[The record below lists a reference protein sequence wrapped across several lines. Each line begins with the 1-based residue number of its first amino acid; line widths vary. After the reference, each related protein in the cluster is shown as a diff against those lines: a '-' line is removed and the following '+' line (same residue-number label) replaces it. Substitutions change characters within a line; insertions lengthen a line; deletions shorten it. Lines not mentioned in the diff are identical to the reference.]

1 MNKQLILVR
10 ISFLALALA
19 AAGCGG
25 NRGNGGDGASLA
37 NPAILT
43 VYNTNV
49 DFGDVAVGNTST
61 LAITVSNMG
70 GSPLSVQQNSLS
82 GAGFVANGIGSG
94 VTLSPGQYATLA
106 VSFNPTATGKASGV
120 VSLSS
125 STSTAPISVP
135 LSGNGV
141 VTSHWATFDWAASK
155 SAVVGYNIY
164 LRSPSDQSWT
174 RLNSSPVTTTSYT
187 DWDVQSG
194 QSYLFAVTSVSP
206 GNTESAYSN
215 ATQAT
220 IPSP

>member
-1 MNKQLILVR
+1 MSILAGV
-10 ISFLALALA
+10 LA

-25 NRGNGGDGASLA
+25 GSNSGGGASLA
-37 NPAILT
+37 NPAILA
-43 VYNTNV
+43 VYNSSV
-49 DFGDVAVGNTST
+49 DFGDVAVGNTTT
-61 LAITVSNMG
+61 LAITLSNTG
-70 GSPLSVQQNSLS
+70 GSPLTVQQNSLS
-82 GAGFVANGIGSG
+82 GASFVANGIGSG
-94 VTLSPGQYATLA
+94 VTLSPGQYTTLA
-106 VSFNPTATGKASGV
+106 VSFNPSSTGKANGA

-125 STSTAPISVP
+125 SALTAPLSVP
-135 LSGNGV
+135 LSGNGMV
-141 VTSHWATFDWAASK
+141 ASHWATFEWAASK

-164 LRSPSDQSWT
+164 LRSPSGQSWT
-174 RLNSSPVTTTSYT
+174 RLNSSPVTATSYT